1 MKKSV
6 KYTIVVIVLLSFLL
20 LMLTGC
26 VCKHEWVEATCT
38 EPKTCAL
45 CGETEGEALGHN
57 WTSATCTSPKTCV
70 RCGMTEGEALGHDW
84 IEATCTEPKTCYRC
98 GIAEGNANGHTF
110 TEWKEKTK
118 ASCTQE
124 GLEARQCEV
133 CGEEETR
140 EIPKLSHKAG
150 SWVVI
155 KQATVKESGVRVRKC
170 QYCGEELQRESFEM
184 SKSEKVN
191 WLKQNC
197 KSNMYDDLARSPDKY
212 KGTYV
217 KFQCRILQ
225 IASEA
230 SSALYYSTYRA
241 ATKGRYDDVV
251 YLCIDNYGSGVRILE
266 DDTITIYGYYDG
278 LLTYTTV
285 LGASVTI
292 PKIIV
297 LHYE

>member
-1 MKKSV
+1 MRKEVKRILSV
-6 KYTIVVIVLLSFLL
+6 FGLCLVVLILI
-20 LMLTGC
+20 GC
-26 VCKHEWVEATCT
+26 VCKHEWREATCT
-38 EPKTCAL
+38 EPKTCTL
-45 CGETEGEALGHN
+45 CGETEGEALGHK
-57 WTSATCTSPKTCV
+57 WSSATCASPKTCV

-84 IEATCTEPKTCYRC
+84 IEATCTEPKTCHRC
-98 GIAEGNANGHTF
+98 GTTEGEATGHTY
-110 TEWKEKTK
+110 TEWQVKTNATCK
-118 ASCTQE
+118 QE
-124 GLEARQCEV
+124 GLEVRTCEA
-133 CGEEETR
+133 CGQEETR
-140 EIPKLSHKAG
+140 EISKLSHKAG
-150 SWVVI
+150 DWIVI
-155 KQATVKESGVRVRKC
+155 KQATVKEPGTRIKKC
-170 QYCGEELQRESFEM
+170 KLCGEELKRESFEL
-184 SKSEKVN
+184 SKNEKIA
-191 WLKQNC
+191 WLQQNC
-197 KSNMYDDLARSPDKY
+197 KSNMYNDLARSPDKY

>member
-57 WTSATCTSPKTCV
+57 WSNATCTSPKTCA
-70 RCGMTEGEALGHDW
+70 RCGMTEGKALGHDW
-84 IEATCTEPKTCYRC
+84 IEATCTEPKTCHRC
-98 GIAEGNANGHTF
+98 GTTEGEAVGHTF
-110 TEWKEKTK
+110 TEWKVKTNATCK
-118 ASCTQE
+118 QE
-124 GLEARQCEV
+124 GLEVRTCEV
-133 CGEEETR
+133 CGEKETR
-140 EIPKLSHKAG
+140 ERPKLSHKAG
-150 SWVVI
+150 KWYTI
-155 KQATVKESGVRVRKC
+155 KEATVIEPGIRVNWC
-170 QYCGEELQRESFEM
+170 QNCGEELKRENFEL
-184 SKSEKVN
+184 SKSEKIS

-197 KSNMYDDLARSPDKY
+197 KSYTYNDLARNPDKY
-212 KGTYV
+212 EGSFV

-230 SSALYYSTYRA
+230 SSAQYYSTYRA
-241 ATKGRYDDVV
+241 ATRGRYDDVV
-251 YLCIDNYGSGVRILE
+251 YLYVDNYGSGARILE
-266 DDTITIYGYYDG
+266 DDTITIYGYFDG
-278 LLTYTTV
+278 LITYKTV

-292 PKIIV
+292 PSIIV